1 MLYSIY
7 ISMLDIL
14 LPDRG
19 KKGPEKG
26 NLGICEFD
34 TQKGPAF
41 TGPFPFSAYV
51 DPGQYGIERVF
62 QGYFVVRG
70 PVFMADDGL
79 PLDQRFDAASELPG
93 GHVQKAQQPAVGHFL
108 FRRFLQ
114 QAQVFPSTLF
124 FRNQV
129 WRRFGRWLSSDR
141 RTGRYRWQ
149 KFLALSE
156 DFFAHPR
163 FSHTH
168 VYRGAC

>member
-7 ISMLDIL
+7 ISILDIIL
-14 LPDRG
+14 TDRG
-19 KKGPEKG
+19 KKVRRKGIWEFVNLTPKNGPV
-26 NLGICEFD
+26 
-34 TQKGPAF
+34 F

-129 WRRFGRWLSSDR
+129 CRRFGRWLSSDR

>member
-62 QGYFVVRG
+62 QGCFVVCA
-70 PVFMADDGL
+70 PVFVTENGL
-79 PLDQRFDAASELPG
+79 PLYQALDAVPE
-93 GHVQKAQQPAVGHFL
+93 F
-108 FRRFLQ
+108 
-114 QAQVFPSTLF
+114 T
-124 FRNQV
+124 
-129 WRRFGRWLSSDR
+129 
-141 RTGRYRWQ
+141 
-149 KFLALSE
+149 
-156 DFFAHPR
+156 
-163 FSHTH
+163 
-168 VYRGAC
+168 

>member
-1 MLYSIY
+1 V
-7 ISMLDIL
+7 
-14 LPDRG
+14 
-19 KKGPEKG
+19 
-26 NLGICEFD
+26 NL
-34 TQKGPAF
+34 TPKNGPAF

>member
-1 MLYSIY
+1 MCRPVN
-7 ISMLDIL
+7 ISLDVYVAQDRVQHVSQGDFVISR
-14 LPDRG
+14 LP
-19 KKGPEKG
+19 
-26 NLGICEFD
+26 
-34 TQKGPAF
+34 
-41 TGPFPFSAYV
+41 
-51 DPGQYGIERVF
+51 
-62 QGYFVVRG
+62 VVT
-70 PVFMADDGL
+70 DDGL

-93 GHVQKAQQPAVGHFL
+93 GHVRKAQQPAVGHFL

-114 QAQVFPSTLF
+114 QAQDFPSTLF